1 MKGFLWPRKS
11 STSSAS
17 KNTNNSNDNN
27 NNNSNNYKDY
37 KETRKF
43 SGQSHYSQHGS
54 DLPTSH
60 SSSSLSSLT
69 HGLLGGRSSGNA
81 ATSNNNTSQQNNR
94 QSMAVSS
101 LSRSG
106 NQNNSNLTVQPQAA
120 SGHSQ
125 THPNHQ
131 SSRKSSIISK
141 ETYLRNSSSQPIVSI
156 SRKNNSL
163 MNLRNHST
171 TSIVSRG
178 SIHLQRDD
186 ETGSILSEDLSHNN
200 TNTTAPELYVNK
212 VRVGDKPAIDHD
224 ILTDLAPDRNT
235 SVLSSGA
242 TELDS
247 NIVTGLNNDNYD
259 SRIFKSGWLNRS
271 HGQVTIN
278 NPNYNSN
285 ALSPVSSSSISSD
298 KASKR
303 ESRMFHN
310 GSTEL
315 LISNP
320 QNISGNNDM
329 SIQDVESF
337 NQQQQSQQPQQIVV
351 PDYRL
356 YKAQLRGS
364 LFSLYK
370 SGVGNNIKCFDP
382 NLPPP
387 EDFLSNTSQ
396 SDDLTAPSND
406 SLNNNTTTTT
416 SDNTTTATTTTGNN
430 KRATIS
436 GSVSSSSSSSNSTI
450 GATNT
455 TTSRQNLNTTKI
467 PSKYT
472 STSAPITITYLNDK
486 FPHPDLV
493 IDKHTGKI
501 TNGTIESLCH
511 AVLFHNQEEAQ
522 PHHHHGK
529 ANPHIN
535 IFNILLMLPLI
546 DNLID
551 FLTTFN
557 QFGLTFT
564 RNSSKVTV
572 NATQYLNISNEVDEL
587 LTERLALVVKT
598 ILDVFPGFLLND
610 EIFQGTIALLD
621 TISLHNDEISNNLK
635 ISVANKHNDLNKLTY
650 FIRPN
655 STDKNGNLL
664 RVNPRLMNDLTDINK
679 FLLLDTKK
687 LASDIHSINLKFDK
701 IWAPRLDY
709 SLLYSSKHINTD
721 IIALNPLVFNNSDN
735 IHFLGRLLISHLFPS
750 HTVGSTTRNN
760 NHSNNNN
767 NVSAPRF
774 NTDARTR
781 AKVLVKWVQLG
792 CRLEHSGDMVSWL
805 TIATI
810 ICSVPILRLAQSW
823 QYVPE
828 SILKIIFKD
837 WVPTIVQLDRRQMSS
852 KSTSSVFILAPP
864 NLEDPY
870 IRENVI
876 SYFGDLLV
884 IADDLPVDSTLKY
897 LEKKITRTKNAFHK
911 WQQRLE
917 AIDDEIAKKG
927 ISLNEENIR
936 DEVDA
941 TRSPLYQFWKY
952 HISQPKLNI
961 KKIMQISLEYE
972 PPLVNQS
979 EYSTIGHHRSA
990 LLTGS
995 YLPVVFNEV
1004 LPNYTLF
1011 PRSSLIGAAGNLVN
1025 KSNSKLPPPRSS
1037 ARLSKAL
1044 LVSEPITQQPSL
1056 TLDFDSNPITGVENI
1071 DGPLL
1076 KELMSTQST
1085 KQILMKSIRDVFNI
1099 DMDVFHISN
1108 CLIFK
1113 TSMEAIEHSK
1123 RPASVVIE
1131 SPRRFSQ
1138 HSPKLNLRDSI
1149 DTTGRLSK
1157 TLENLDFF
1165 KDNSN
1170 TSDPL
1175 KASIIDVVVKSA
1187 SLDKLFDLLVL
1198 TAGIFSKLIDT
1209 KDLENY
1215 CYHQQESSTTTNN
1228 IGLLDFALAKLAMD
1242 NNTFTE
1248 TFFNTYKSFTTTL
1261 NVLENL
1267 AKRFIGAKSCALSVF
1282 NIIDSEDISLD
1293 NDVVF
1298 PVWDADVSEESD
1310 IKTSYMINI
1319 QIGTA
1324 EAILHLI
1331 TDHYTDLTDDIDC
1344 HTTMLDILKIME
1356 QEIIVEWPKR
1366 IKTMNEKET
1375 IDTDKTKELD
1385 TLLSQF
1391 TGLFNNIKSHYQK
1404 QLYRPVGVSK
1414 MKKKIIEQLS
1424 NFKTLTFNEFN
1435 DVLIEEH
1442 SHSKLFSDF
1451 KLLSYKDYSGILE
1464 WVSKMD
1470 KIFTDVFI
1478 LATKQ
1483 DWITTYEYLELLSK
1497 DSLTSFFAYSLHDVS
1512 KSLINTGSSQLK
1524 DMQISNVFNW
1534 ISTLVDKNNQPIIQ
1548 KLPQTIQMLFALHRS
1563 LTNFFLAQIIDI
1575 KKQFEDRINTCTLI
1589 LQILNYTRWKNASL
1603 DLFNSE
1609 KDGDIF
1615 PHVPSFIESA
1625 ICNSIVSA
1633 ESRYFEYA
1641 WSLAGYNLSPTDNR
1655 KQGKSIKDIIDNID
1669 PTHIR
1674 SFLEID
1680 NVYTGKISRN
1690 FCPCPGWFVS
1700 RLLDISQFV
1709 PNMDTSNSKLINFDK
1724 RRFVNNIV
1732 SNVFNLVPNSSKLD
1746 LYNNLDTFRSGW
1758 AGALFNHIEEPKNAL
1773 KNRVKS
1779 IAQDEV
1785 RTVNFNVTG
1794 LFNDIVGNEVDKI
1807 RREEKKLNLL
1817 KAQEKDSKLHVNM
1830 TMNANASRKRATIS
1844 NHSLISSPSNSM
1856 ISSHIMAPAGNKTK
1870 RNSVAPTSS
1879 RNNSVSSHSG
1889 GSVSKKIG
1897 GFFKRP
1903 FSIAGFNTSV
1913 SNYSLNSSLQD
1924 PNNRKTIQPT
1934 LLPEIEN
1941 NELAG
1946 SKPILT
1952 LKTFDIKNIMGVINH
1967 KNNLAYSYSFKIIM
1981 KDGDEYMIQAKDAR
1995 DLNEWIKMLKVSKR
2009 YSFYSQKF
2017 RGKTHNKVFG
2027 VPLECICEREGT
2039 LVPTIVVK
2047 LLEEIELRGLDEVG
2061 LYRIPGSVGSIN
2073 ALKNAFDE
2081 EGAVNTSFTLEDDR
2095 WFEINAIAGCFKMYL
2110 RELPDSLFS
2119 TRLEEFA
2126 SLVLNYKANNLSYDD
2141 YRVNVID
2148 LLSKLPTCY
2157 YQTMKRI
2164 VLHLNKVH
2172 QHVGNNR
2179 MDASNLAI
2187 VFSMSFI
2194 DQDDLARSMGSILG
2208 AIQTILQQ
2216 FIKTPEAFFV

>member
-1 MKGFLWPRKS
+1 MKGFLWSRKS

-17 KNTNNSNDNN
+17 KNASNN
-27 NNNSNNYKDY
+27 NNNNNNNN
-37 KETRKF
+37 KEHKENRKS
-43 SGQSHYSQHGS
+43 SGQYHH

-69 HGLLGGRSSGNA
+69 HGGLSHILTGRSNGNTA
-81 ATSNNNTSQQNNR
+81 NTTSTNNNNNSTSQHNNR
-94 QSMAVSS
+94 QSMAISS

-106 NQNNSNLTVQPQAA
+106 NHGSTGHLPV
-120 SGHSQ
+120 SSIHSQ
-125 THPNHQ
+125 HHNHQ

-141 ETYLRNSSSQPIVSI
+141 DSYLRNSSSQPVVSV
-156 SRKNNSL
+156 SRKNSSL
-163 MNLRNHST
+163 VNLRNHST

-178 SIHLQRDD
+178 STHLQRED

-200 TNTTAPELYVNK
+200 SIVPEINVTK
-212 VRVGDKPAIDHD
+212 VRIGDRPTMDQD
-224 ILTDLAPDRNT
+224 ILNALALDRNT
-235 SVLSSGA
+235 SVLSSGT
-242 TELDS
+242 TEIDS
-247 NIVTGLNNDNYD
+247 NLIMNLNNDNYD
-259 SRIFKSGWLNRS
+259 TTIFKSGWLNRS
-271 HGQVTIN
+271 HGQITIN
-278 NPNYNSN
+278 NPNYNPN
-285 ALSPVSSSSISSD
+285 ALSPVSSSSFSID
-298 KASKR
+298 KSSKR

-320 QNISGNNDM
+320 QDISDNNDS
-329 SIQDVESF
+329 SITDAESF
-337 NQQQQSQQPQQIVV
+337 YQQQQSQPQPQQIVV
-351 PDYRL
+351 PDYRI
-356 YKAQLRGS
+356 YRAQLKGS

-370 SGVGNNIKCFDP
+370 NGIGNNVKCFDP
-382 NLPPP
+382 NLPSH
-387 EDFLSNTSQ
+387 EDQLSNTPQPDDPTVQ
-396 SDDLTAPSND
+396 SSDT
-406 SLNNNTTTTT
+406 LNSSTTNNT
-416 SDNTTTATTTTGNN
+416 NN

-436 GSVSSSSSSSNSTI
+436 GSVSSSSNSTI
-450 GATNT
+450 SNS
-455 TTSRQNLNTTKI
+455 SRQNSNMNKFSFKYNSTNT
-467 PSKYT
+467 
-472 STSAPITITYLNDK
+472 PITITYLNHN

-501 TNGTIESLCH
+501 TNGSLESLCH
-511 AVLFHNQEEAQ
+511 TILFYNQEEVHSR
-522 PHHHHGK
+522 HHHNKSH
-529 ANPHIN
+529 PHIN

-546 DNLID
+546 DNFIK
-551 FLTTFN
+551 FLTIFN

-564 RNSSKVTV
+564 KNSSKVTI
-572 NATQYLNISNEVDEL
+572 NSTQYFNISNDLDEL

-610 EIFQGTIALLD
+610 DIFQATITLLD

-635 ISVANKHNDLNKLTY
+635 ITVANKHNELNKLTY

-655 STDKNGNLL
+655 STDKSGNLL
-664 RVNPRLMNDLTDINK
+664 RVNPRLMNNITDISN

-687 LASDIHSINLKFDK
+687 FASDIHSINLKFDK
-701 IWAPRLDY
+701 IWAPRFDY
-709 SLLYSSKHINTD
+709 SLLYSSQHINTN

-750 HTVGSTTRNN
+750 HKMNSTNKNN
-760 NHSNNNN
+760 SNNNN
-767 NVSAPRF
+767 NVPRF
-774 NTDARTR
+774 NMDARTR

-792 CRLEHSGDMVSWL
+792 CRLEHLGDMVSWL

-810 ICSVPILRLAQSW
+810 ICSVPILRLSQSW

-884 IADDLPVDSTLKY
+884 IADDLPTDSTLKY
-897 LEKKITRTKNAFHK
+897 IEKKITRTKNAFHK

-917 AIDDEIAKKG
+917 AIDDEIVKKG
-927 ISLNEENIR
+927 ISLNKNNDGQDVE
-936 DEVDA
+936 A
-941 TRSPLYQFWKY
+941 TCSPLYQFWKY

-961 KKIMQISLEYE
+961 KEIMQISLEYE
-972 PPLVNQS
+972 PPLVSQN
-979 EYSTIGHHRSA
+979 EYSTIGSHRSA

-1037 ARLSKAL
+1037 ARLSKAS
-1044 LVSEPITQQPSL
+1044 VISVPIPQQPSVK
-1056 TLDFDSNPITGVENI
+1056 LDFDSNPITGVENI

-1076 KELMSTQST
+1076 KELMATQST
-1085 KQILMKSIRDVFNI
+1085 KQMLMKSIRDVFNI
-1099 DMDVFHISN
+1099 DMDLFHISN
-1108 CLIFK
+1108 TLIFK
-1113 TSMEAIEHSK
+1113 TSMEAAEHAT
-1123 RPASVVIE
+1123 RPASVVLE

-1138 HSPKLNLRDSI
+1138 HSPKLNNRDSI

-1170 TSDPL
+1170 TTDPL

-1187 SLDKLFDLLVL
+1187 LLDKLFDLLVL

-1215 CYHQQESSTTTNN
+1215 CYHQQESSNTTNN
-1228 IGLLDFALAKLAMD
+1228 VGLLDFALAKLAMD
-1242 NNTFTE
+1242 NDTFTE

-1267 AKRFIGAKSCALSVF
+1267 AKRFVGAKSCALSVC
-1282 NIIDSEDISLD
+1282 NVIDSDDVSIDSE
-1293 NDVVF
+1293 VAF
-1298 PVWDADVSEESD
+1298 PVWDADVSKKSD
-1310 IKTSYMINI
+1310 VKNSYMIKI

-1331 TDHYTDLTDDIDC
+1331 TDHYTDFTDDIDC
-1344 HTTMLDILKIME
+1344 HTTVLDILKIME
-1356 QEIIVEWPKR
+1356 QEIIVEWPRR
-1366 IKTMNEKET
+1366 IKSLNEKEVV
-1375 IDTDKTKELD
+1375 DVDEVKELD
-1385 TLLSQF
+1385 TLLIQF

-1404 QLYRPVGVSK
+1404 QLYRPVGISK

-1424 NFKTLTFNEFN
+1424 NFKTFTFNEFN
-1435 DVLIEEH
+1435 DVLNEDH
-1442 SHSKLFSDF
+1442 SGSGIISDF
-1451 KLLSYKDYSGILE
+1451 KSLNYKDYSAIFK
-1464 WVSKMD
+1464 WVSQMD

-1497 DSLTSFFAYSLHDVS
+1497 DSLTSFFAYPLHDIS
-1512 KSLINTGSSQLK
+1512 KSLINSGSSHLK
-1524 DMQISNVFNW
+1524 DMQISNIFIW
-1534 ISTLVDKNNQPIIQ
+1534 LSSLVDKNNQPIIQ
-1548 KLPQTIQMLFALHRS
+1548 KLPQTIQMLLALHHS
-1563 LTNFFLAQIIDI
+1563 LTNFFIAQIIDI
-1575 KKQFEDRINTCTLI
+1575 HKQFEDRINTCTLI
-1589 LQILNYTRWKNASL
+1589 LQILNYSRWKNASL

-1609 KDGDIF
+1609 KAGDIF

-1641 WSLAGYNLSPTDNR
+1641 WSLGGYNLSPVDNR
-1655 KQGKSIKDIIDNID
+1655 KQGKNIKEIMDNID
-1669 PTHIR
+1669 PVHIR
-1674 SFLEID
+1674 GFLEID
-1680 NVYTGKISRN
+1680 NIYTGKISRN
-1690 FCPCPGWFVS
+1690 FCPCPGWFAS

-1746 LYNNLDTFRSGW
+1746 SYNNLDTFRSGW
-1758 AGALFNHIEEPKNAL
+1758 AGVLFNQIEEPKNAL
-1773 KNRVKS
+1773 KNRVKL
-1779 IAQDEV
+1779 IAQEEV
-1785 RTVNFNVTG
+1785 RAVNFQETG
-1794 LFNDIVGNEVDKI
+1794 LFNRIVGNEVDKI
-1807 RREEKKLNLL
+1807 RREEKKLDLL
-1817 KAQEKDSKLHVNM
+1817 KSQEDDSKLHENM
-1830 TMNANASRKRATIS
+1830 TMNANVAGKRATIS
-1844 NHSLISSPSNSM
+1844 NHSLMSSSSNTMSA
-1856 ISSHIMAPAGNKTK
+1856 SHITASSANKNK
-1870 RNSVAPTSS
+1870 RNSVVPTSS
-1879 RNNSVSSHSG
+1879 RNNSVSSHSS
-1889 GSVSKKIG
+1889 GSVGKKIG

-1913 SNYSLNSSLQD
+1913 SNYSLNSSLTQEVT
-1924 PNNRKTIQPT
+1924 NRKTIHPG
-1934 LLPEIEN
+1934 LLPEVEN
-1941 NELAG
+1941 NELSG
-1946 SKPILT
+1946 LKPTLT
-1952 LKTFDIKNIMGVINH
+1952 LRTFEIKNIMGVINH
-1967 KNNLAYSYSFKIIM
+1967 KNNLAYSYSFKIM
-1981 KDGDEYMIQAKDAR
+1981 MQDGDEYMIQAKDAR
-1995 DLNEWIKMLKVSKR
+1995 DLNDWIKMLKASKR

-2061 LYRIPGSVGSIN
+2061 LYRIPGSIGSIN

-2119 TRLEEFA
+2119 TRLEDFA
-2126 SLVLNYKANNLSYDD
+2126 SLVLRYKANNLSYED
-2141 YRVNVID
+2141 YKVNVAD

-2194 DQDDLARSMGSILG
+2194 DQEDLAHSMGSTLG
-2208 AIQTILQQ
+2208 AVQTILQQ
-2216 FIKTPEAFFV
+2216 FIKSPEEFFV

>member
-1 MKGFLWPRKS
+1 MKGFLWSRKS

-17 KNTNNSNDNN
+17 KNTSNN
-27 NNNSNNYKDY
+27 NDSNKEY

-43 SGQSHYSQHGS
+43 SAHSHYSQHGS

-69 HGLLGGRSSGNA
+69 HGILSGRSNSNM
-81 ATSNNNTSQQNNR
+81 ATSNNNTPQQNNR

-101 LSRSG
+101 SSRSG
-106 NQNNSNLTVQPQAA
+106 NQNNSNSTAQPHLA

-125 THPNHQ
+125 AHPNHQ

-141 ETYLRNSSSQPIVSI
+141 ESYLRNSSSQPIVSI

-171 TSIVSRG
+171 TSVVSRG
-178 SIHLQRDD
+178 STHLQRED

-200 TNTTAPELYVNK
+200 INTTGLELNINK
-212 VRVGDKPAIDHD
+212 VRLAESPTIDHD
-224 ILTDLAPDRNT
+224 VLTDVAPDRNT
-235 SVLSSGA
+235 SVISSGITA
-242 TELDS
+242 SDS
-247 NIVTGLNNDNYD
+247 NTITSLNNDNYD
-259 SRIFKSGWLNRS
+259 SNIFKSGWLNRS
-271 HGQVTIN
+271 HGQITIN
-278 NPNYNSN
+278 NPNYNPN
-285 ALSPVSSSSISSD
+285 ALSPVSSSSMSSD

-320 QNISGNNDM
+320 QNIPGNNDM

-337 NQQQQSQQPQQIVV
+337 NQQQQSPQPQQIVV

-370 SGVGNNIKCFDP
+370 NGIGNNIKCFDP

-387 EDFLSNTSQ
+387 EDSLSNNSQ
-396 SDDLTAPSND
+396 PDDFPAPSNNA
-406 SLNNNTTTTT
+406 LYNNTTTTT
-416 SDNTTTATTTTGNN
+416 SNNNNNINN

-436 GSVSSSSSSSNSTI
+436 GSVSSPSSSNSTI
-450 GATNT
+450 GVAST
-455 TTSRQNLNTTKI
+455 TTSRQNPSTTKI
-467 PSKYT
+467 PIKCT
-472 STSAPITITYLNDK
+472 SINAPITLTYLNDK
-486 FPHPDLV
+486 FPHPDLT

-501 TNGTIESLCH
+501 TNGTLESLCH
-511 AVLFHNQEEAQ
+511 AVLFYNQEEVQA
-522 PHHHHGK
+522 HHNHGK

-546 DNLID
+546 NNLID
-551 FLTTFN
+551 FLITFN

-564 RNSSKVTV
+564 RNNSKVTI
-572 NATQYLNISNEVDEL
+572 NATQYFNISNELDDL

-610 EIFQGTIALLD
+610 KVFQGTITLLD

-664 RVNPRLMNDLTDINK
+664 RVNPKLMNDMTDINK

-687 LASDIHSINLKFDK
+687 FASDIHSINLKFDK
-701 IWAPRLDY
+701 VWAPRFDY

-750 HTVGSTTRNN
+750 HTVSSTTRNN
-760 NHSNNNN
+760 NSA
-767 NVSAPRF
+767 SAPRF

-792 CRLEHSGDMVSWL
+792 CRLEHLGDMVSWL

-884 IADDLPVDSTLKY
+884 IADDLPADSTLKY

-927 ISLNEENIR
+927 ISLNETNIR
-936 DEVDA
+936 EEVDA
-941 TRSPLYQFWKY
+941 ARSPLYQFWKY

-972 PPLVNQS
+972 PPLVNQND
-979 EYSTIGHHRSA
+979 YSTIGHHRSA

-1025 KSNSKLPPPRSS
+1025 KSKLPPPRSS

-1044 LVSEPITQQPSL
+1044 LISEPIVQQPNV

-1076 KELMSTQST
+1076 KELMATQST

-1113 TSMEAIEHSK
+1113 TSMETIEHSR

-1215 CYHQQESSTTTNN
+1215 CYHQQESSTNTNN

-1242 NNTFTE
+1242 NDTFTE

-1282 NIIDSEDISLD
+1282 NVIDSDDISLD
-1293 NDVVF
+1293 NDIVF
-1298 PVWDADVSEESD
+1298 PVWDADVSEVSD
-1310 IKTSYMINI
+1310 VKTGYMINI

-1366 IKTMNEKET
+1366 IKALNEKEAVN
-1375 IDTDKTKELD
+1375 TDKNKELD

-1435 DVLIEEH
+1435 DVLDEGH
-1442 SHSKLFSDF
+1442 SHNKLFSDF
-1451 KLLSYKDYSGILE
+1451 KSLNYKDYSGIFE

-1534 ISTLVDKNNQPIIQ
+1534 ISTLVDKNNEPIIQ
-1548 KLPQTIQMLFALHRS
+1548 KLPQTIQMLFTLHRS
-1563 LTNFFLAQIIDI
+1563 LTNFFIAQIIDI
-1575 KKQFEDRINTCTLI
+1575 HKQFEDRINNCTLI

-1641 WSLAGYNLSPTDNR
+1641 WSLAGYNLSPVANR

-1669 PTHIR
+1669 PVHIR
-1674 SFLEID
+1674 GFLEID

-1746 LYNNLDTFRSGW
+1746 SYNNLDTFSSGW
-1758 AGALFNHIEEPKNAL
+1758 ASALFNQIEEPKNAM
-1773 KNRVKS
+1773 KKRAKS

-1785 RTVNFNVTG
+1785 RAVNFHATG
-1794 LFNDIVGNEVDKI
+1794 LFNDIVSNEVDKI
-1807 RREEKKLNLL
+1807 RREEKKLDLL
-1817 KAQEKDSKLHVNM
+1817 KAQENDNKLYVNM

-1844 NHSLISSPSNSM
+1844 NHSLTSSPSNST
-1856 ISSHIMAPAGNKTK
+1856 ISSHIMVPAGNKIK

-1879 RNNSVSSHSG
+1879 RNNSVSSHSS

-1924 PNNRKTIQPT
+1924 ANNRKTIQPT

-1941 NELAG
+1941 NELVG
-1946 SKPILT
+1946 LKPILT

-1995 DLNEWIKMLKVSKR
+1995 DLNEWIKMLKASKR

-2141 YRVNVID
+2141 YRLNVTD

-2164 VLHLNKVH
+2164 VFHLNKVH